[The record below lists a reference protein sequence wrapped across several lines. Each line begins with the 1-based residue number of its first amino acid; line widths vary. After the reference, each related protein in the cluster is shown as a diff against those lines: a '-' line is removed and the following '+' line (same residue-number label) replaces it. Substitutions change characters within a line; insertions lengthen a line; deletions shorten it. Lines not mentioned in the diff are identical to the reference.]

1 MHLGEG
7 AGAPSSYTRAPV
19 ELHTGPRH
27 ARGLTSS
34 SRCGRRRLQPHPHLH
49 PHLRQRVIRCPRAC
63 ACAGCGGRERAAARR
78 AAEAAAAAARDAAK
92 CALQQQLDQVWPPPP
107 SPTPTFTPTFAGASS
122 PDLVD
127 PVARCGKPCRGLSSG
142 GAGGVLCV
150 GGVGSGVHPYLIHR
164 LQEGARGSE
173 GARGRRCSGPMLGR
187 GWWLAVRSQQS
198 VPQRIRRSARQR
210 CG

>member
-1 MHLGEG
+1 MRGGSPAAAGVAAAAFSLTPTFTPTF
-7 AGAPSSYTRAPV
+7 AGASSADLVLVLVQAV
-19 ELHTGPRH
+19 E
-27 ARGLTSS
+27 
-34 SRCGRRRLQPHPHLH
+34 
-49 PHLRQRVIRCPRAC
+49 
-63 ACAGCGGRERAAARR
+63 ERAAARR
-78 AAEAAAAAARDAAK
+78 AAEAAAAARDAAK

-122 PDLVD
+122 PDLVG
-127 PVARCGKPCRGLSSG
+127 PVARCGKPCSGLSSG

>member
-1 MHLGEG
+1 M
-7 AGAPSSYTRAPV
+7 
-19 ELHTGPRH
+19 
-27 ARGLTSS
+27 
-34 SRCGRRRLQPHPHLH
+34 
-49 PHLRQRVIRCPRAC
+49 
-63 ACAGCGGRERAAARR
+63 
-78 AAEAAAAAARDAAK
+78 AAAAFS
-92 CALQQQLDQVWPPPP
+92 L
-107 SPTPTFTPTFAGASS
+107 TPTFTPTFAGASS
-122 PDLVD
+122 PDLVG
-127 PVARCGKPCRGLSSG
+127 PVARCGKPCSGLSSG

>member
-1 MHLGEG
+1 MQPLHFHGCIWVKELELPRATRGP
-7 AGAPSSYTRAPV
+7 PSSYTRAP
-19 ELHTGPRH
+19 GM
-27 ARGLTSS
+27 RGGS
-34 SRCGRRRLQPHPHLH
+34 P
-49 PHLRQRVIRCPRAC
+49 
-63 ACAGCGGRERAAARR
+63 AAAGV
-78 AAEAAAAAARDAAK
+78 AAAAFSLTPTFTPTFAGASSADLVLVLVQAAEERLAA
-92 CALQQQLDQVWPPPP
+92 AAGPGVAAAAFT
-107 SPTPTFTPTFAGASS
+107 PTPTFTPTFAGASS
-122 PDLVD
+122 PDLVG
-127 PVARCGKPCRGLSSG
+127 PVARCGKPCSGLSSG

-150 GGVGSGVHPYLIHR
+150 WGVGSGVHPYLIHR